1 MIAKV
6 KLLVDQLKR
15 ILCQTK
21 PVCLHNTINIGNF
34 LIELSGNMIGHDV
47 IVSMLIMAKGCTVGS
62 ILVSLMPTGVT

>member
-21 PVCLHNTINIGNF
+21 PVCLHKTINIGNF
-34 LIELSGNMIGHDV
+34 IIELSGRIIGHDV
-47 IVSMLIMAKGCTVGS
+47 IGSMLIWTKG
-62 ILVSLMPTGVT
+62 